1 MSKFTCIILCVVA
14 ASLTKV
20 SHAAVTEEEKEAFR
34 EAMAPIIAEC
44 SEEHGV
50 SEADIKAAKE
60 SASAD
65 NIKPC
70 FLGCVMK
77 KIEVLDAKGL
87 YDAETGLGKLR
98 KFVKDDDEFAKFEDI
113 AKKCLKV
120 NDESVS
126 DGEAGCDRAK
136 LVLGCF
142 IEHKVEMPF

>member
-20 SHAAVTEEEKEAFR
+20 SHAVTEEEKEAFR

-44 SEEHGV
+44 SEEHG
-50 SEADIKAAKE
+50 
-60 SASAD
+60 
-65 NIKPC
+65 
-70 FLGCVMK
+70 
-77 KIEVLDAKGL
+77 LDSKGL
-87 YDAETGLGKLR
+87 YDAETGLGKLK
-98 KFVKDDDEFAKFEDI
+98 KFVKDEDEFAKFEDI

-142 IEHKVEMPF
+142 LEHKVEMPF

>member
-1 MSKFTCIILCVVA
+1 MSKFTCIVLCVVA

-20 SHAAVTEEEKEAFR
+20 SQAAVSEEEKEAFR

-60 SASAD
+60 AASAD
-65 NIKPC
+65 GIKPC

-77 KIEVLDAKGL
+77 KIEVLDSKGL
-87 YDAETGLGKLR
+87 YDAETGLGKLK
-98 KFVKDDDEFAKFEDI
+98 KFVKDEADFAKFEDI

-120 NDESVS
+120 NEESVS
-126 DGEAGCDRAK
+126 DGEEGCERAK
-136 LVLGCF
+136 LILGCF
-142 IEHKVEMPF
+142 IDHKVEMPF